1 VAVSQ
6 GLMMD
11 WEGYQLTWTN
21 IKPRFQHQLA
31 TQLATQRDDKL
42 IIKGLSNLA
51 MRPNELTGKLLVRIT
66 NTMVIIKDSYAAYQ
80 NKVPALL
87 HHDASGGYLDATA
100 TKCKNDSINNAVQF
114 FKMQLFQVALPREIQ
129 KVVAQ
134 HDQTTMTLDNM
145 YWIMTTTQRDACSKK
160 STKSSQL

>member
-1 VAVSQ
+1 
-6 GLMMD
+6 
-11 WEGYQLTWTN
+11 
-21 IKPRFQHQLA
+21 
-31 TQLATQRDDKL
+31 
-42 IIKGLSNLA
+42 

-66 NTMVIIKDSYAAYQ
+66 NTMVIIKESYAAYQ

-100 TKCKNDSINNAVQF
+100 TKWKNDSINNAVQF

-134 HDQTTMTLDNM
+134 HDQTTMTLDDM

>member
-1 VAVSQ
+1 
-6 GLMMD
+6 MMD

-66 NTMVIIKDSYAAYQ
+66 NTMVIIKESYAAYQ

-100 TKCKNDSINNAVQF
+100 TKCKSSAI
-114 FKMQLFQVALPREIQ
+114 FQDVTIPSSP
-129 KVVAQ
+129 
-134 HDQTTMTLDNM
+134 
-145 YWIMTTTQRDACSKK
+145 TQRNPK
-160 STKSSQL
+160 SRGSTRSDNHDLG

>member
-66 NTMVIIKDSYAAYQ
+66 NTMVIIKE
-80 NKVPALL
+80 K
-87 HHDASGGYLDATA
+87 
-100 TKCKNDSINNAVQF
+100 F

-134 HDQTTMTLDNM
+134 HDQTTMTLDDM